1 MKKITMYYTD
11 VDSSCLQD
19 DYIFTTKADGALLF
33 NNITV
38 KVIVIDDTYLFLSE
52 LKNLVEIDI
61 LDQMASLNQDLVNLT
76 RALDLKKI
84 SN

>member
-38 KVIVIDDTYLFLSE
+38 KVIVIDDTYLFF
-52 LKNLVEIDI
+52 I
-61 LDQMASLNQDLVNLT
+61 
-76 RALDLKKI
+76 
-84 SN
+84 